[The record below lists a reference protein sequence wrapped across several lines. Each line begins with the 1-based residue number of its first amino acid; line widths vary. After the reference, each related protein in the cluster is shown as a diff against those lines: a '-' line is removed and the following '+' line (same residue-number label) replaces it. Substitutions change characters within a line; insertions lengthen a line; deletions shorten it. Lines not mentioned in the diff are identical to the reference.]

1 MIGASAATGVRRRA
15 LDGFAALAMTARAV
29 LRSPLTVNRSPL
41 NGFAALAMTGTSVAG
56 IPVSASAHDFWANG
70 EPVPAWV
77 KAMCCGPEDA
87 HHLRA
92 GAVHIEADGYHID
105 GLNTVVPI
113 ARALPSPDGSYWGFW
128 SPQLEP
134 DVVIFCFFAPLHGS

>member
-1 MIGASAATGVRRRA
+1 MRAARSVRRRA
-15 LDGFAALAMTARAV
+15 LDGFAALAMTEA
-29 LRSPLTVNRSPL
+29 LPITVRTL
-41 NGFAALAMTGTSVAG
+41 AALAITGAVAG
-56 IPVSASAHDFWANG
+56 IPASASAHDFWANG